1 MNENPSSLI
10 AMRDSITAGRINM
23 IMRQRGWRSKAIES
37 NDSLIDFYLKI
48 RPRVTFL
55 GFDTGSTLGE
65 LAALRIREIDDQAR
79 IVFVCSRSKME
90 AARKASHSAGAVGV
104 ISTPILAT
112 DIEEAWPKIMGVVP
126 YAPGLAK
133 LEPATPPPP
142 AVLPPPPVPTTP
154 QNPMP
159 SITSQITPPVDGQ
172 VRQRNRRRIWIIIS
186 LVGLAISGSTA
197 YYLTI

>member
-1 MNENPSSLI
+1 MSENPSSLI

-23 IMRQRGWRSKAIES
+23 IMRQRGWRSKAIGG
-37 NDSLIDFYLKI
+37 NDSLIESYLEI

-55 GFDTGSTLGE
+55 GLDTGSISGE

-90 AARKASHSAGAVGV
+90 AARQASHSAGAVGV

-126 YAPGLAK
+126 YAPGLAT
-133 LEPATPPPP
+133 LEPVTPPPP
-142 AVLPPPPVPTTP
+142 ITLPPPPPPVTPQIPNPSNTSQTTP
-154 QNPMP
+154 Q
-159 SITSQITPPVDGQ
+159 VDGQ
-172 VRQRNRRRIWIIIS
+172 FKQGSRGRIWMIIS
-186 LVGLAISGSTA
+186 LVGLAISGSIA

>member
-10 AMRDSITAGRINM
+10 VMRDSITAGRINM
-23 IMRQRGWRSKAIES
+23 IMRQRGWRSKAIEA
-37 NDSLIDFYLKI
+37 NDNLIDFYLKI

-55 GFDTGSTLGE
+55 GLDTGSISGE

-90 AARKASHSAGAVGV
+90 AAREASHSAGAVGV

-126 YAPGLAK
+126 YAPGLAT
-133 LEPATPPPP
+133 LEPTTPPPP
-142 AVLPPPPVPTTP
+142 TTLPPPPL
-154 QNPMP
+154 P
-159 SITSQITPPVDGQ
+159 ST
-172 VRQRNRRRIWIIIS
+172 
-186 LVGLAISGSTA
+186 
-197 YYLTI
+197 

>member
-1 MNENPSSLI
+1 MSENPSSLI

-23 IMRQRGWRSKAIES
+23 IMRQRGWRSKAIGG
-37 NDSLIDFYLKI
+37 NDSLIDSYLEI

-55 GFDTGSTLGE
+55 GLDTGSTSGE

-90 AARKASHSAGAVGV
+90 AARRASHSAGAVGV

-126 YAPGLAK
+126 YAPGLAT
-133 LEPATPPPP
+133 LEPVTPSPPIT
-142 AVLPPPPVPTTP
+142 LPPPPPPVTPQIPNPSNTSQTTP
-154 QNPMP
+154 Q
-159 SITSQITPPVDGQ
+159 VDGQ
-172 VRQRNRRRIWIIIS
+172 FKQGSRGRIWIIIS
-186 LVGLAISGSTA
+186 LVGLAISGSIA

>member
-1 MNENPSSLI
+1 MSENPSSLI

-23 IMRQRGWRSKAIES
+23 IMRQRGWQSRVIEGE
-37 NDSLIDFYLKI
+37 DSLIDSYLKT

-55 GFDTGSTLGE
+55 GLDTGSTQGE

-90 AARKASHSAGAVGV
+90 AARQVSHSVGAVSV

-112 DIEEAWPKIMGVVP
+112 DIEKAWPKIMGVVP
-126 YAPGLAK
+126 YAPGLAT
-133 LEPATPPPP
+133 LEPAIPPPPTTLPPPP
-142 AVLPPPPVPTTP
+142 APATPENPTPT
-154 QNPMP
+154 
-159 SITSQITPPVDGQ
+159 IGSQITSPVDGQ
-172 VRQRNRRRIWIIIS
+172 VKQGNRGRIWIIIS
-186 LVGLAISGSTA
+186 LVGLAISGSIT

>member
-10 AMRDSITAGRINM
+10 VMRDSITAGRINM
-23 IMRQRGWRSKAIES
+23 IMRQRGWRSKAIDG
-37 NDSLIDFYLKI
+37 NDHLIDSYLKI

-55 GFDTGSTLGE
+55 GLDTGSIPGD
-65 LAALRIREIDDQAR
+65 LAALRIREMDDQAR
-79 IVFVCSRSKME
+79 IVFVCSRSKLE
-90 AARKASHSAGAVGV
+90 AARQASHSAGAVAV
-104 ISTPILAT
+104 ILTPILAT

-126 YAPGLAK
+126 YAPGLAT

-142 AVLPPPPVPTTP
+142 APAPP
-154 QNPMP
+154 QNPTP

-172 VRQRNRRRIWIIIS
+172 VRQRNRGRIWIIIS
-186 LVGLAISGSTA
+186 LVGLAISGSIA

>member
-1 MNENPSSLI
+1 MSENPSSLI

-23 IMRQRGWRSKAIES
+23 IMRQRGWRSKAIEA
-37 NDSLIDFYLKI
+37 NDNLIDSYLKI

-55 GFDTGSTLGE
+55 GLDTGSISGE

-90 AARKASHSAGAVGV
+90 AAREASHSAGAVGV

-126 YAPGLAK
+126 YAPGLAT
-133 LEPATPPPP
+133 LEPTTPPPP
-142 AVLPPPPVPTTP
+142 TTLPPPPLPSAPQIPNPTNTSQNTP
-154 QNPMP
+154 Q
-159 SITSQITPPVDGQ
+159 VDGQ
-172 VRQRNRRRIWIIIS
+172 FKQGNRGRIWIIIS
-186 LVGLAISGSTA
+186 LVGLAISGSIA

>member
-1 MNENPSSLI
+1 MSENPSSLI

-23 IMRQRGWRSKAIES
+23 IMRQRGWQSRVIEGE
-37 NDSLIDFYLKI
+37 DSLIDSYLKT

-55 GFDTGSTLGE
+55 GLDTGPTQGE

-90 AARKASHSAGAVGV
+90 AARQASHSVGAVSV

-112 DIEEAWPKIMGVVP
+112 DIEKAWPKIMGVVP
-126 YAPGLAK
+126 YAPGLAT
-133 LEPATPPPP
+133 LEPAIPPPPTTLPPPP
-142 AVLPPPPVPTTP
+142 APATPENPTPT
-154 QNPMP
+154 
-159 SITSQITPPVDGQ
+159 IGSQITPPVDGQ
-172 VRQRNRRRIWIIIS
+172 VKQGNRGRIWIIIS
-186 LVGLAISGSTA
+186 LVGLAISGSIT

>member
-1 MNENPSSLI
+1 MSENPSSLI

-23 IMRQRGWRSKAIES
+23 IMRQRGWQSRVIEGE
-37 NDSLIDFYLKI
+37 DSLIDSYLKT

-55 GFDTGSTLGE
+55 GLDTGSTQGE

-90 AARKASHSAGAVGV
+90 AARQASYSVGAVSV

-112 DIEEAWPKIMGVVP
+112 DIEKAWPKIMGVVP
-126 YAPGLAK
+126 YAPGLAT
-133 LEPATPPPP
+133 LEPAIPPPPTTLPPPP
-142 AVLPPPPVPTTP
+142 APATPENPTPT
-154 QNPMP
+154 
-159 SITSQITPPVDGQ
+159 IGSQITPPVDGQ
-172 VRQRNRRRIWIIIS
+172 VKQGNRGRIWIIIS
-186 LVGLAISGSTA
+186 LVGLAISGSIA